1 MHDQELARTTLVT
14 GLVTDMTS
22 SALQQVHLR
31 SVSMPAMVPL
41 LREVA
46 SDVTLV
52 EIKQKNGRDLVGRV
66 IQVMEG
72 RKWRLQ
78 SFDRANLVHAREL
91 APSVPVA
98 LLMSDLAGVTA
109 AIAGGW
115 PAYMDHHLLD
125 EAVVGRLRDSGLTVG
140 AWTVNSEEA
149 LRRIA
154 PFRPDVIISDVPRL
168 IRDWL
173 ADDLPARR
181 W

>member
-14 GLVTDMTS
+14 GRVTDMIS
-22 SALQQVHLR
+22 SALLQVHLR
-31 SVSMPAMVPL
+31 SAGTPAMVPL
-41 LREVA
+41 LRDVA
-46 SDVTLV
+46 CDVTLV
-52 EIKQKNGRDLVGRV
+52 EIKQNNARDLVGRV

-72 RKWRLQ
+72 REWRLQ
-78 SFDRANLVHAREL
+78 SFDRANLVYAREL

-98 LLMSDLAGVTA
+98 LLMSDLAGATA

-115 PAYMDHHLLD
+115 PAYMDHGLLD
-125 EAVVGRLRDSGLTVG
+125 EAVVARLRNGGLAVG
-140 AWTVNSEEA
+140 AWTVNSEQA

-154 PFRPDVIISDVPRL
+154 PFRPDVIISDVPQL

-173 ADDLPARR
+173 ADELPGGR